1 MDPYAPALQHKCKR
15 GFFSTVAW
23 GASMTI
29 ITAIVCGTGLGLY
42 GLRIV
47 DTKSDNVLASVQQL
61 LGNLPEIQKN
71 LPPVL
76 ADALNDERRPD
87 YLSKIKI
94 TAGIVSGPNKRG
106 DINPSVEIT
115 NTGDEVVS
123 MLPLRIT
130 LTDAQ
135 GGGIAQRTRMG
146 ATPLGVADE
155 DWPGPLMPGA
165 TRKIV
170 QRFSVERERGSNPGE
185 ASDYQ
190 VACEVTDV
198 RIWKPAGPVAK
209 QAALAKTDQD

>member
-47 DTKSDNVLASVQQL
+47 DTKSDNVLASIQQVI
-61 LGNLPEIQKN
+61 GNLPEIQKN

-76 ADALNDERRPD
+76 ADALSDERRPD
-87 YLSKIKI
+87 YIGKIKI
-94 TAGIVSGPNKRG
+94 TASVVSGPNKRG
-106 DINPSVEIT
+106 DILPAVEVT

-123 MLPLRIT
+123 MLPIRIT
-130 LTDAQ
+130 LSDAN
-135 GGGIAQRTRMG
+135 GGGLAQRTRMG

-170 QRFSVERERGSNPGE
+170 QRFSVDRDRGSNLGE

-198 RIWKPAGPVAK
+198 RIWKPAAT
-209 QAALAKTDQD
+209 AARQTAMAETGTD

>member
-23 GASMTI
+23 GASMTL

-42 GLRIV
+42 GMRIV
-47 DTKSDNVLASVQQL
+47 DNKSDSLLECVQNVV
-61 LGNLPEIQKN
+61 GNLPEIQKN

-87 YLSKIKI
+87 YVGRIKV
-94 TAGIVSGPNKRG
+94 TTSLVNGPNKRG
-106 DINPSVEIT
+106 EILPAVEIT

-130 LTDAQ
+130 LNDAK
-135 GGGIAQRTRMG
+135 GGGLSQRTRMA

-170 QRFSVERERGSNPGE
+170 QRFYLDRGSNPGE

-190 VACEVTDV
+190 VECEVTDV
-198 RIWKPAGPVAK
+198 RIWKPAATAVK
-209 QAALAKTDQD
+209 QAALAKTDAD

>member
-23 GASMTI
+23 GASLTI

-47 DTKSDNVLASVQQL
+47 DTKSDNVLASVQHVI
-61 LGNLPEIQKN
+61 GNLPEIQKN

-87 YLSKIKI
+87 YLGKIKI
-94 TAGIVSGPNKRG
+94 TASLGAGPNKRG
-106 DINPSVEIT
+106 DIHPFVEIT

-130 LTDAQ
+130 LSDAQ
-135 GGGIAQRTRMG
+135 GSGLAQRSRMG

-170 QRFSVERERGSNPGE
+170 QRFSLERERGSNPGE

-190 VACEVTDV
+190 VSCEVTDV
-198 RIWKPAGPVAK
+198 RIWKPTAPDVK
-209 QAALAKTDQD
+209 QAALATDRD

>member
-1 MDPYAPALQHKCKR
+1 MDPYAPALRHQCKR

-23 GASMTI
+23 GISMTAV
-29 ITAIVCGTGLGLY
+29 TGIVCATGLGIY

-47 DTKSDNVLASVQQL
+47 DNKSDSILDFAENTVRSI
-61 LGNLPEIQKN
+61 PEIQKN

-87 YLSKIKI
+87 YVSKIKVS
-94 TAGIVSGPNKRG
+94 AAIVSGPDKRG
-106 DINPSVEIT
+106 NIRPAIEVT

-130 LTDAQ
+130 LTTAK
-135 GGGIAQRTRMG
+135 GGGIAQRTRMA

-170 QRFSVERERGSNPGE
+170 QRFDIDRGSNPGE
-185 ASDYQ
+185 ASDYNIE
-190 VACEVTDV
+190 CEVSDV
-198 RIWKPAGPVAK
+198 RVWKPAAAPAEKVVAI
-209 QAALAKTDQD
+209 ADDLSD

>member
-23 GASMTI
+23 GISMTAITGI
-29 ITAIVCGTGLGLY
+29 ICATGVGMY

-47 DTKSDNVLASVQQL
+47 DNKSDSVLECVQNVVS
-61 LGNLPEIQKN
+61 NLPEIQKN

-87 YLSKIKI
+87 YMGKIKV
-94 TAGIVSGPNKRG
+94 TASVVSGPNKRG
-106 DINPSVEIT
+106 DLNPTIEIT

-130 LTDAQ
+130 LNDAK
-135 GGGIAQRTRMG
+135 GSGLSQRTRMG

-170 QRFSVERERGSNPGE
+170 QRFNLDRGSNLGE

-190 VACEVTDV
+190 VECEVTDV
-198 RIWKPAGPVAK
+198 RIWKPAAPAVTQTAK
-209 QAALAKTDQD
+209 AETDSDPE